1 MLVELTDEERHL
13 LRIVLEERLRELDHE
28 ISRTDHRA
36 FKASLRQREAVLSTL
51 LEKVT
56 VPESLAA

>member
-13 LRIVLEERLRELDHE
+13 LRIILEERLHELDHE

-36 FKASLRQREAVLSTL
+36 FKAGLREREAVLSAL

-56 VPESLAA
+56 VPEPLAA